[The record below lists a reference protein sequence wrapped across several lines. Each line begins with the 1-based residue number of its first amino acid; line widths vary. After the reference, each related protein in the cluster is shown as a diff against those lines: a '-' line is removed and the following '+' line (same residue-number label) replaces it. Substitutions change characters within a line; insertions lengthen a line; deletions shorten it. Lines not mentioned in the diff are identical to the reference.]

1 MKASVYRANKEI
13 ADKYWSRAHEAKQRV
28 VGGLL
33 KIILL
38 EHGDKSFYQG
48 KSVILKKRL
57 MGAGVYEIWFEE
69 EK

>member
-1 MKASVYRANKEI
+1 MSVYRANKEI
-13 ADKYWSRAHEAKQRV
+13 ADKYWRLAHQTKQRV
-28 VGGLL
+28 VSTLL

-38 EHGDKSFYQG
+38 DHGDSSFYNG
-48 KSVILKKRL
+48 RAVILKKRS